1 MPRHVLQPSLF
12 ESAHGA
18 SVPNVS
24 ASVGEG
30 RSQQYQAAEFFAG
43 IGLVRE
49 ALGAA
54 GIGVAW
60 ANDIEP
66 VKAALYAA
74 NYPSDHYVVGDVRDA
89 KGWDLPD
96 IDVAT
101 ASFPCTD
108 LSLAGARRGLAGAH
122 SGMFWEFA
130 RVIEEMDSRR
140 PALVMLENVPGFASS
155 HGGSDLRDAIATLN
169 HLGYSCD
176 IFQVDARNFAP
187 QSRLRLFIVGSRE
200 PLGPR
205 PTKADQVRPQYIID
219 FANTHTSLALH
230 AMPLKLPKADHRTL
244 ADIVETF
251 APESP
256 LWWDHLRTDRFLS
269 SLSPIQVERLR
280 GIAHN
285 EPMAWRTAYRRTRHG
300 VAVWEIR
307 ADAISGCLRTARG
320 GSSKQAVVEV
330 QEGIIRVRWM
340 TAREYARLQGVS
352 DEFDFAGLSCNQVMF
367 GFGDAVCV
375 PVVSWIA
382 RTYLLR
388 SLRRMA
394 GSTALTA

>member
-1 MPRHVLQPSLF
+1 MPRSACQPSLF
-12 ESAHGA
+12 APAHGA
-18 SVPNVS
+18 SVPVVS
-24 ASVGEG
+24 STVGEE
-30 RSQQYQAAEFFAG
+30 RPQRFQAAEFFAG
-43 IGLVRE
+43 IGLVRQ
-49 ALGAA
+49 ALSAA

-66 VKAALYAA
+66 VKAAMYAA
-74 NYPSDHYVVGDVRDA
+74 NYPSDHYVVGDVRDTR
-89 KGWDLPD
+89 GWNLPD

-108 LSLAGARRGLAGAH
+108 LSLAGARRGLAGEQ

-130 RVIEEMDSRR
+130 RVIEEMENRR
-140 PALVMLENVPGFASS
+140 PPLLMLENVPGFASS
-155 HGGSDLRDAIATLN
+155 RGGNDLRDAVAKLN
-169 HLGYSCD
+169 DLGYSCD

-187 QSRLRLFIVGSRE
+187 QSRLRLFIIGSRE

-205 PTKADQVRPQYIID
+205 PTKVDPVRPQYLVD
-219 FANTHTSLALH
+219 FANTHASLDLH
-230 AMPLKLPKADHRTL
+230 ALPLTLPRPDHRTL
-244 ADIVETF
+244 ADVVERIE
-251 APESP
+251 PGSP
-256 LWWDHLRTDRFLS
+256 LWWDEIRTQRFLW

-280 GIAHN
+280 TLTHD
-285 EPMAWRTAYRRTRHG
+285 ERMAWRTAYRRTRHG

-320 GSSKQAVVEV
+320 GSSKQAVDDVK
-330 QEGIIRVRWM
+330 EGTIRVRWM

-352 DEFDFAGLSCNQVMF
+352 DEFDFAGLSRNQVMF

-382 RTYLLR
+382 RTYLAQA
-388 SLRRMA
+388 LRRMA
-394 GSTALTA
+394 GTASLTG